1 MKKERENKIMEAA
14 CDLCHWPY
22 VYRDETTMHAEKCDF
37 CPIEAELRN
46 ADREDLQNLAVQITG
61 IFVEELRKVPEAVA
75 KAMARK
81 WKEFTGDGEPE
92 DSE

>member
-22 VYRDETTMHAEKCDF
+22 VYRDETTMQAEKCDF

-46 ADREDLQNLAVQITG
+46 AEREDLQAAVQITE

-75 KAMARK
+75 KSMARK
-81 WKEFTGDGEPE
+81 WEEIIGDGGTP
-92 DSE
+92 DA